1 MNQIDDGLAHDGG
14 KEVSSL
20 DSDLPPPRFES
31 RKEFMDFL
39 GELMIASFEH
49 EEEEEAFEET
59 RGRPRLLKT
68 YMMEANQGLPCIS
81 NDPYLIVKKTET
93 RLPEVTVLSL
103 EYANVRARF
112 YVDTSD
118 RRFWLLHTNDL
129 ADNTR
134 YLFNRLVS
142 SPTAAFDKA
151 WFPTETIQKIA
162 GLPNNV
168 FKGFGLEYQ
177 DFFAL
182 NGQGE
187 QPVEELRMRVSGSNS
202 IDALEAL
209 RAKDKLRRSLSYS
222 MLRVRRGNSSS
233 FVIEELSYEGRFIA
247 RGGSSID
254 DYVSLIEITGKMY
267 RNTIE
272 AIEKNS
278 IGVKEVEG
286 RMLAEGQAFDLILER
301 KIENIDLF
309 LKNLVNSKNPFR
321 LWGMQNKISKDFYQI
336 IGVDLH
342 TGDSIDL
349 EVTPCLIRVY
359 LPKGSCGN
367 TILRLYTNLQHY
379 FDSAIRLNDEPL
391 AISE

>member
-1 MNQIDDGLAHDGG
+1 
-14 KEVSSL
+14 
-20 DSDLPPPRFES
+20 
-31 RKEFMDFL
+31 MDFL
-39 GELMIASFEH
+39 GEIMIASFEH

-68 YMMEANQGLPCIS
+68 YMMEANQGLASIS
-81 NDPYLIVKKTET
+81 KDPHLIIKKTET
-93 RLPEVTVLSL
+93 KLPEVSVLSL
-103 EYANVRARF
+103 EYANAHATF

-129 ADNTR
+129 ADDTR

-142 SPTAAFDKA
+142 SPTVAFDKA
-151 WFPTETIQKIA
+151 WFPTEMIQKIA

-222 MLRVRRGNSSS
+222 MLRVRRGDWSN
-233 FVIEELSYEGRFIA
+233 FVVEELTYDGRFMA

-278 IGVKEVEG
+278 VGVKEVEG
-286 RMLAEGQAFDLILER
+286 RTLVEGQAFDFMLER

-309 LKNLVNSKNPFR
+309 LENLVNSKNPFR

-336 IGVDLH
+336 IGIDLH
-342 TGDSIDL
+342 TGDSINL
-349 EVTPCLIRVY
+349 EVTPSLIRIY

-367 TILRLYTNLQHY
+367 TVLRLYTNLQHY
-379 FDSAIRLNDEPL
+379 FDSEIKLNGGPL
-391 AISE
+391 TISE